1 MTPSLSWVGLP
12 HFNEIGPKSPKE
24 VGIKGAPQVQL
35 NLLIA
40 KTTVTFC
47 LSESCHLQYT
57 TLGLEHSVH
66 SSVVLALCAVKS
78 LLWSWTS
85 GSEVVGLEAPA
96 TVPSLDSVSSCVVSF
111 LFNGLF
117 VFL

>member
-1 MTPSLSWVGLP
+1 M
-12 HFNEIGPKSPKE
+12 
-24 VGIKGAPQVQL
+24 QL
-35 NLLIA
+35 NLLIT
-40 KTTVTFC
+40 KTTVTC

-85 GSEVVGLEAPA
+85 GSEVAGLEAPA
-96 TVPSLDSVSSCVVSF
+96 SVPSLDSVSSCVVSF
-111 LFNGLF
+111 LFMACLF
-117 VFL
+117 SYEPLVKAYI